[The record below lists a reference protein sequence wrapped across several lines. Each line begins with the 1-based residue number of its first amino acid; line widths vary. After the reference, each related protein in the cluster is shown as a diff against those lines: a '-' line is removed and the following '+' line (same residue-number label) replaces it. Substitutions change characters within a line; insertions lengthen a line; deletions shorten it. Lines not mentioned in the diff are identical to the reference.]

1 MQKIMNFSNGDRAV
15 LSASDVSAGMLN
27 KTDEKLQL
35 AGAEL
40 LRMEDEGGIAL
51 TKKQK
56 SEISAYA
63 KARQRI
69 KALLFVNGRRQPDL
83 EVTQE

>member
-1 MQKIMNFSNGDRAV
+1 MQNIIKYSNGERAV
-15 LSASDVSAGMLN
+15 LSAADVNAGMLN

-51 TKKQK
+51 TKKQT

-63 KARQRI
+63 KARKRI
-69 KALLFVNGRRQPDL
+69 KSLLFSRERHQPNHKII
-83 EVTQE
+83 QE

>member
-1 MQKIMNFSNGDRAV
+1 MQNVIKYSNGERAV
-15 LSASDVSAGMLN
+15 LSAADVSSGMLN

-63 KARQRI
+63 KARKRI
-69 KALLFVNGRRQPDL
+69 KAQLFTSERFHTDL
-83 EVTQE
+83 KATQE